1 MKKRIVLLAMC
12 MAIGTIFTGC
22 AAPEP
27 EEQTNTD
34 NKNTDTENTDTQN
47 TDAGDTDTN
56 NSDAENTDDTNSADK
71 FEGDAKDYK
80 VALMIPGSLG
90 DKSFF
95 DASYEAVGLLE
106 EEYDM
111 EVDYVECGTDASKYY
126 PAYVDLCQGGYDLIL
141 TVSSNGD
148 DALSQ
153 IAEEYPDQKFIN
165 LDGEM
170 DEIPSN
176 VYIIAPKNN
185 EMSYLAGAVAAL
197 KAQELGDDTIGF
209 IGGMDIPGINEF
221 LVGYIEGAQQ
231 IMPEVKVQSSYVGS
245 FTDTAKGKE
254 NGLLLYNS
262 GISVV
267 FTAAG
272 QSGIGVLD
280 AAVQT
285 KKYAIGV
292 DSDQAEALKDSQPEM
307 AEIVITSA
315 IKNIPQ
321 NALYIVQ
328 KAMDGDVNYGAKE
341 YYGLK
346 EGAVGLAD
354 NEFYQSL
361 MSKEDRQRIEELKEQ
376 VIQGEVELTDTIGL
390 ATDELAEIRD
400 SVRP

>member
-1 MKKRIVLLAMC
+1 MKKRIALWVMCLAM
-12 MAIGTIFTGC
+12 GTVFYGC
-22 AAPEP
+22 SAPEP
-27 EEQTNTD
+27 EES
-34 NKNTDTENTDTQN
+34 TDTGAASEET
-47 TDAGDTDTN
+47 
-56 NSDAENTDDTNSADK
+56 AETERY
-71 FEGDAKDYK
+71 EGNAEDYK
-80 VALMIPGSLG
+80 AALLIPGSLG

-95 DASYEAVGLLE
+95 DASYQAVGLLE
-106 EEYDM
+106 EEYGMD
-111 EVDYVECGTDASKYY
+111 VDYVECGTDASKYY

-148 DALSQ
+148 DALIQ
-153 IAEEYPDQKFIN
+153 IAEEYPDQKFIS
-165 LDGEM
+165 LDGEL
-170 DEIPSN
+170 DDIPSN

-197 KAQELGDDTIGF
+197 KAQELGEKTIGF
-209 IGGMDIPGINEF
+209 VGGMDIPGINEF

-231 IMPEVKVQSSYVGS
+231 IMPDIRVQSSYVGS

-285 KKYAIGV
+285 GNYVIGV

-307 AEIVITSA
+307 ANVVITSA
-315 IKNIPQ
+315 IKNIPE
-321 NALYIVQ
+321 NALHIVQ
-328 KAMDGDVNYGAKE
+328 KAMDGEVNYGKKE

-346 EGAVGLAD
+346 EGAVGLAE
-354 NEFYQSL
+354 NEFYQKL
-361 MSKEDRQRIEELKEQ
+361 MSEEDRQTISDLKEK
-376 VIQGEVELTDTIGL
+376 VMNGEVELTETMGL
-390 ATDELAEIRD
+390 STEELSEIRD
-400 SVRP
+400 KVRP

>member
-1 MKKRIVLLAMC
+1 MKKRIALWVMCLAM
-12 MAIGTIFTGC
+12 GTVFYGC
-22 AAPEP
+22 SAPEP
-27 EEQTNTD
+27 EES
-34 NKNTDTENTDTQN
+34 TDTGAASEET
-47 TDAGDTDTN
+47 
-56 NSDAENTDDTNSADK
+56 AETERY
-71 FEGDAKDYK
+71 EGNAEDYK
-80 VALMIPGSLG
+80 AALLIPGSLG

-95 DASYEAVGLLE
+95 DASYQAVGLLE
-106 EEYDM
+106 EEYGMD
-111 EVDYVECGTDASKYY
+111 VDYVECGTDASKYY

-148 DALSQ
+148 DALIQ
-153 IAEEYPDQKFIN
+153 IAEEYPDQKFIS
-165 LDGEM
+165 LDGEL
-170 DEIPSN
+170 DDIPSN

-197 KAQELGDDTIGF
+197 KAQELGDKTIGF
-209 IGGMDIPGINEF
+209 VGGMDIPGINEF

-231 IMPEVKVQSSYVGS
+231 IMPDIQVQSSYVGS

-285 KKYAIGV
+285 GNYVIGV

-307 AEIVITSA
+307 ANVVITSA
-315 IKNIPQ
+315 IKNIPE
-321 NALYIVQ
+321 NALHIVQ
-328 KAMDGDVNYGAKE
+328 KAMDGEVNYGKKE

-346 EGAVGLAD
+346 EGAVGLAE
-354 NEFYQSL
+354 NEFYQKL
-361 MSKEDRQRIEELKEQ
+361 MSDEDRQTISDLKEK
-376 VIQGEVELTDTIGL
+376 VMNGEVELTETMGL
-390 ATDELAEIRD
+390 STEELSEIRD
-400 SVRP
+400 KVRP

>member
-1 MKKRIVLLAMC
+1 MKKRVHLFALC
-12 MAIGTIFTGC
+12 MAAAVVLTGC
-22 AAPEP
+22 SAPEP
-27 EEQTNTD
+27 ETNTET
-34 NKNTDTENTDTQN
+34 KKETE
-47 TDAGDTDTN
+47 AA
-56 NSDAENTDDTNSADK
+56 AEAEKETRAAAEAEG
-71 FEGDAKDYK
+71 FEGNAEEYK
-80 VALMIPGSLG
+80 VALLIPGSLG

-106 EEYDM
+106 EEYGMD
-111 EVDYVECGTDASKYY
+111 VDYVECGNDATKYY
-126 PAYVDLCQGGYDLIL
+126 PAYVDLCQKDYDLIL

-148 DALSQ
+148 DALAQ
-153 IAEEYPDQKFIN
+153 IAEEYPEQKFIN

-170 DEIPSN
+170 DEIPEN

-197 KAQELGDDTIGF
+197 KAQELGEDTIGF
-209 IGGMDIPGINEF
+209 VGGMDIPGINEF

-231 IMPEVKVQSSYVGS
+231 IMPEIKVQSSYVGS

-272 QSGIGVLD
+272 QSGIGVID
-280 AAVQT
+280 AAEKT
-285 KKYAIGV
+285 GKYVIGV
-292 DSDQAEALKDSQPEM
+292 DSDQAEALKESQPEM
-307 AEIVITSA
+307 ADVVITSA
-315 IKNIPQ
+315 VKKIPQ

-328 KAMDGDVNYGAKE
+328 KAMDGAVKYGSKE

-346 EGAVGLAD
+346 EGAVGLAE
-354 NEFYQSL
+354 NEFYQKL
-361 MSKEDRQRIEELKEQ
+361 MTDENRKVVEELKEK
-376 VIQGEVELTDTIGL
+376 VMNGEVELTETMGL
-390 ATDELAEIRD
+390 TTEELVEIRD

>member
-1 MKKRIVLLAMC
+1 MKKRIALWVMCLAM
-12 MAIGTIFTGC
+12 GTVFYGC
-22 AAPEP
+22 SAPEP
-27 EEQTNTD
+27 EES
-34 NKNTDTENTDTQN
+34 TDTGAASEET
-47 TDAGDTDTN
+47 
-56 NSDAENTDDTNSADK
+56 AETERY
-71 FEGDAKDYK
+71 EGNAEDYK
-80 VALMIPGSLG
+80 AALLIPGSLG

-95 DASYEAVGLLE
+95 DASYQAVGLLE
-106 EEYDM
+106 EEYGMD
-111 EVDYVECGTDASKYY
+111 VDYVECGTDASKYY

-148 DALSQ
+148 DALIQ
-153 IAEEYPDQKFIN
+153 IAEEYPDQKFIS
-165 LDGEM
+165 LDGEL
-170 DEIPSN
+170 DDIPSN

-197 KAQELGDDTIGF
+197 KAQELGDKTIGF
-209 IGGMDIPGINEF
+209 VGGMDIPGINEF

-231 IMPEVKVQSSYVGS
+231 IMPDIQVQSSYVGS

-285 KKYAIGV
+285 GNYVIGV

-307 AEIVITSA
+307 ANVVITSA
-315 IKNIPQ
+315 IKNIPE
-321 NALYIVQ
+321 NALHIVQ
-328 KAMDGDVNYGAKE
+328 KAMDGEVNYGKKE

-346 EGAVGLAD
+346 EGAVGLAE
-354 NEFYQSL
+354 NEFYEKL
-361 MSKEDRQRIEELKEQ
+361 MSEEDRQTISDLKEK
-376 VIQGEVELTDTIGL
+376 VMNGEVELTETMGL
-390 ATDELAEIRD
+390 STEELSEIRD
-400 SVRP
+400 KVRP

>member
-1 MKKRIVLLAMC
+1 MKKRIALWVMCLAM
-12 MAIGTIFTGC
+12 GTVFYGC
-22 AAPEP
+22 SAPEP
-27 EEQTNTD
+27 EES
-34 NKNTDTENTDTQN
+34 TDTGAASEET
-47 TDAGDTDTN
+47 
-56 NSDAENTDDTNSADK
+56 AETERY
-71 FEGDAKDYK
+71 EGNAEDYK
-80 VALMIPGSLG
+80 AALLIPGSLG

-95 DASYEAVGLLE
+95 DASYQAVGLLE
-106 EEYDM
+106 EEYGMD
-111 EVDYVECGTDASKYY
+111 VDYVECGTDASKYY

-148 DALSQ
+148 DALIQ
-153 IAEEYPDQKFIN
+153 IAEEYPDQKFIS
-165 LDGEM
+165 LDGEL
-170 DEIPSN
+170 DDIPSN

-197 KAQELGDDTIGF
+197 KAQELGDKTIGF
-209 IGGMDIPGINEF
+209 VGGMDIPGINEF
-221 LVGYIEGAQQ
+221 LVGYIEGAKQ
-231 IMPEVKVQSSYVGS
+231 IMPDIQVQSSYVGS

-285 KKYAIGV
+285 GNYVIGV

-307 AEIVITSA
+307 ANVVITSA
-315 IKNIPQ
+315 IKNIPE

-328 KAMDGDVNYGAKE
+328 KAMDGEVNYGKKE

-346 EGAVGLAD
+346 EGAVGLAE
-354 NEFYQSL
+354 NEFYQKL
-361 MSKEDRQRIEELKEQ
+361 MSEEDRQTISDLKEK
-376 VIQGEVELTDTIGL
+376 VMNGEVELTETMGL
-390 ATDELAEIRD
+390 STEELSEIRD
-400 SVRP
+400 KVRP

>member
-1 MKKRIVLLAMC
+1 MRRKMALLFMCLVLGMTLA
-12 MAIGTIFTGC
+12 GC
-22 AAPEP
+22 SAPEP
-27 EEQTNTD
+27 EESISVESTAD
-34 NKNTDTENTDTQN
+34 NSGE
-47 TDAGDTDTN
+47 
-56 NSDAENTDDTNSADK
+56 AEK
-71 FEGDAKDYK
+71 FEGSAADYK
-80 VALMIPGSLG
+80 VALLIPGSLG

-106 EEYDM
+106 EEYGMD
-111 EVDYVECGTDASKYY
+111 VDYVECGTDASKYY

-148 DALSQ
+148 DALIQ
-153 IAEEYPDQKFIN
+153 VAEEYPEQKFIS

-170 DEIPSN
+170 DDIPSN

-209 IGGMDIPGINEF
+209 VGGMDIPGINEF

-231 IMPEVKVQSSYVGS
+231 IMPDIKVQSSYVGS

-272 QSGIGVLD
+272 QSGIGVID

-285 KKYAIGV
+285 GNYVIGV

-307 AEIVITSA
+307 ADVVITSA
-315 IKNIPQ
+315 IKKIPQ

-328 KAMDGDVNYGAKE
+328 KAMDGEVNYGAKE

-346 EGAVGLAD
+346 EEAVGIAD
-354 NEFYQSL
+354 NEFYRKL
-361 MSKEDRQRIEELKEQ
+361 MSEENRQLIEELKEK
-376 VIQGEVELTDTIGL
+376 VMNGGVELMETMGL
-390 ATDELAEIRD
+390 TTEELVEIRD

>member
-1 MKKRIVLLAMC
+1 MRKKVVLAMIC
-12 MAIGTIFTGC
+12 TMFGVMAAGC

-27 EEQTNTD
+27 EE
-34 NKNTDTENTDTQN
+34 DTAAQSVEAEENTE
-47 TDAGDTDTN
+47 
-56 NSDAENTDDTNSADK
+56 SESAAQQTGEEK
-71 FEGDAKDYK
+71 FEGIAADYK
-80 VALMIPGSLG
+80 VALLIPGSLG

-106 EEYDM
+106 QEYGM

-148 DALSQ
+148 DALTQ

-197 KAQELGDDTIGF
+197 KAQEQGETTIGF
-209 IGGMDIPGINEF
+209 VGGMDIPGINEF
-221 LVGYIEGAQQ
+221 LVGYIEGAQR
-231 IMPEVKVQSSYVGS
+231 IMPDIKVQSSYVGS

-272 QSGIGVLD
+272 QSGIGVID

-285 KKYAIGV
+285 GKYVIGV
-292 DSDQAEALKDSQPEM
+292 DSDQAEALKESQPEM
-307 AEIVITSA
+307 ANVVITSA
-315 IKNIPQ
+315 IKKIPQ
-321 NALYIVQ
+321 NALHIVQ
-328 KAMDGDVNYGAKE
+328 KAMDGEVNYGKKE
-341 YYGLK
+341 YYGLQ
-346 EGAVGLAD
+346 EEAVGIAD
-354 NEFYQSL
+354 NEFYEKL
-361 MSKEDRQRIEELKEQ
+361 MSEDDRKLIEELKEK
-376 VIQGEVELTDTIGL
+376 VKNGEVELTETMGL
-390 ATDELAEIRD
+390 TTEELVEIRD
-400 SVRP
+400 QVRP

>member
-1 MKKRIVLLAMC
+1 MKKRIALWVMCLAM
-12 MAIGTIFTGC
+12 GTVFYGC
-22 AAPEP
+22 SAPEP
-27 EEQTNTD
+27 EES
-34 NKNTDTENTDTQN
+34 TDTGAASEET
-47 TDAGDTDTN
+47 
-56 NSDAENTDDTNSADK
+56 AETERY
-71 FEGDAKDYK
+71 EGNAEDYK
-80 VALMIPGSLG
+80 AALLIPGSLG

-95 DASYEAVGLLE
+95 DASYQAVGLLE
-106 EEYDM
+106 EEYGMD
-111 EVDYVECGTDASKYY
+111 VDYVECGTDASKYY

-148 DALSQ
+148 DALIQ
-153 IAEEYPDQKFIN
+153 IAEEYPDQKFIS
-165 LDGEM
+165 LDGEL
-170 DEIPSN
+170 DDIPSN

-197 KAQELGDDTIGF
+197 KAQELGDKTIGF
-209 IGGMDIPGINEF
+209 VGGMDIPGINEF

-231 IMPEVKVQSSYVGS
+231 IMPDIQVQSSYVGT

-285 KKYAIGV
+285 GNYVIGV

-307 AEIVITSA
+307 ANVVITSA
-315 IKNIPQ
+315 IKNIPE
-321 NALYIVQ
+321 NALHIVQ
-328 KAMDGDVNYGAKE
+328 KAMDGEVNYGKKE

-346 EGAVGLAD
+346 EGAVGLAE
-354 NEFYQSL
+354 NEFYQKL
-361 MSKEDRQRIEELKEQ
+361 MSEEDRQTISDLKEK
-376 VIQGEVELTDTIGL
+376 VMNGEVELTETMGL
-390 ATDELAEIRD
+390 STEELSEIRD
-400 SVRP
+400 KVRP

>member
-1 MKKRIVLLAMC
+1 MKKKIALLVMC
-12 MAIGTIFTGC
+12 IILGVTFTGC
-22 AAPEP
+22 SAPEP
-27 EEQTNTD
+27 EENAAE
-34 NKNTDTENTDTQN
+34 ENTVSN
-47 TDAGDTDTN
+47 T
-56 NSDAENTDDTNSADK
+56 AEAEK
-71 FEGDAKDYK
+71 FEGNAADYK
-80 VALMIPGSLG
+80 VALLIPGSLG

-106 EEYDM
+106 EEYGM
-111 EVDYVECGTDASKYY
+111 KVDYVECGTDASKYY

-148 DALSQ
+148 DALTQ
-153 IAEEYPDQKFIN
+153 IAEEYPDQKFIS

-170 DEIPSN
+170 DDIPSN

-197 KAQELGDDTIGF
+197 KAQELGDTAIGF
-209 IGGMDIPGINEF
+209 VGGMDIPGINEF

-231 IMPEVKVQSSYVGS
+231 IMPEIKVQSSYVGS

-272 QSGIGVLD
+272 QSGIGVID

-285 KKYAIGV
+285 GKYVIGV
-292 DSDQAEALKDSQPEM
+292 DSDQAEALKESQPEM
-307 AEIVITSA
+307 ADVVITSA
-315 IKNIPQ
+315 IKKIPQ

-328 KAMDGDVNYGAKE
+328 KAMDGEVNYGAKE

-346 EGAVGLAD
+346 EEAVGIAD
-354 NEFYQSL
+354 NEFYQKL
-361 MSKEDRQRIEELKEQ
+361 MSDENRQTIEELKEK
-376 VIQGEVELTDTIGL
+376 VMNGEVELTETMGL
-390 ATDELAEIRD
+390 TTEELVEIRD

>member
-1 MKKRIVLLAMC
+1 MKKRIALWVMCLAM
-12 MAIGTIFTGC
+12 GTVFYGC
-22 AAPEP
+22 SAPEP
-27 EEQTNTD
+27 EES
-34 NKNTDTENTDTQN
+34 TDTGAASEET
-47 TDAGDTDTN
+47 
-56 NSDAENTDDTNSADK
+56 AETERY
-71 FEGDAKDYK
+71 EGNAEDYK
-80 VALMIPGSLG
+80 AALLIPGSLG

-95 DASYEAVGLLE
+95 DASYQAVGLLE
-106 EEYDM
+106 EEYGMD
-111 EVDYVECGTDASKYY
+111 VDYVECGTDASKYY

-148 DALSQ
+148 DALIQ
-153 IAEEYPDQKFIN
+153 IAEEYPDQKFIS
-165 LDGEM
+165 LDGEL
-170 DEIPSN
+170 DDIPSN

-197 KAQELGDDTIGF
+197 KAQELGDKTIGF
-209 IGGMDIPGINEF
+209 VGGMDIPGINEF

-231 IMPEVKVQSSYVGS
+231 IMPDIQVQSSYVGS

-285 KKYAIGV
+285 GNYVIGV

-307 AEIVITSA
+307 ANVVITSA
-315 IKNIPQ
+315 IKNIPE
-321 NALYIVQ
+321 NALHIVQ
-328 KAMDGDVNYGAKE
+328 KAMDGEVNYGKKE

-346 EGAVGLAD
+346 EGAVGLAE
-354 NEFYQSL
+354 NEFYQKL
-361 MSKEDRQRIEELKEQ
+361 MSEEDRQTVSDLKEK
-376 VIQGEVELTDTIGL
+376 VMNGEVELTETMGL
-390 ATDELAEIRD
+390 STEELSEIRD
-400 SVRP
+400 KVRP

>member
-1 MKKRIVLLAMC
+1 MKKRIALWVMCLAM
-12 MAIGTIFTGC
+12 GTVFYGC
-22 AAPEP
+22 SAPEP
-27 EEQTNTD
+27 EESS
-34 NKNTDTENTDTQN
+34 DTGAASEET
-47 TDAGDTDTN
+47 
-56 NSDAENTDDTNSADK
+56 AEMERY
-71 FEGDAKDYK
+71 EGNAEDYK
-80 VALMIPGSLG
+80 AALLIPGSLG

-95 DASYEAVGLLE
+95 DASYQAVGLLE
-106 EEYDM
+106 EEYGMD
-111 EVDYVECGTDASKYY
+111 VNYVECGTDASKYY

-148 DALSQ
+148 DALIQ
-153 IAEEYPDQKFIN
+153 IAEEYPDQKFIS
-165 LDGEM
+165 LDGEL
-170 DEIPSN
+170 DDIPSN

-197 KAQELGDDTIGF
+197 KAQELGDKTIGF
-209 IGGMDIPGINEF
+209 VGGMDIPGINEF

-231 IMPEVKVQSSYVGS
+231 IMPDIQVQSSYVGS

-285 KKYAIGV
+285 GNYVIGV

-307 AEIVITSA
+307 ANVVITSA
-315 IKNIPQ
+315 IKNIPE
-321 NALYIVQ
+321 NALHIVQ
-328 KAMDGDVNYGAKE
+328 KAMDGEVNYGKKE

-346 EGAVGLAD
+346 EGAVGLAE
-354 NEFYQSL
+354 NEFYQKL
-361 MSKEDRQRIEELKEQ
+361 MSEEDRQTISDLKEK
-376 VIQGEVELTDTIGL
+376 VMNGEVELTETMGL
-390 ATDELAEIRD
+390 STEELSEIRD
-400 SVRP
+400 KVRP

>member
-1 MKKRIVLLAMC
+1 MKKRIALWVMCLAM
-12 MAIGTIFTGC
+12 GTVFYGC
-22 AAPEP
+22 SAPEP
-27 EEQTNTD
+27 EES
-34 NKNTDTENTDTQN
+34 TDTGAASEET
-47 TDAGDTDTN
+47 
-56 NSDAENTDDTNSADK
+56 AETERY
-71 FEGDAKDYK
+71 EGNAEDYK
-80 VALMIPGSLG
+80 AALLIPGSLG

-95 DASYEAVGLLE
+95 DASYQAVGLLE
-106 EEYDM
+106 EEYGMD
-111 EVDYVECGTDASKYY
+111 VDYVECGTDASKYY

-148 DALSQ
+148 DALIQ
-153 IAEEYPDQKFIN
+153 IAEEYPDQKFIS
-165 LDGEM
+165 LDGEL
-170 DEIPSN
+170 DDIPSN

-197 KAQELGDDTIGF
+197 KAQELGDKTIGF
-209 IGGMDIPGINEF
+209 VGGMDIPGINEF

-231 IMPEVKVQSSYVGS
+231 IMPDIQVQSSYVGS

-285 KKYAIGV
+285 GNYVIGV

-307 AEIVITSA
+307 ANVVITSA
-315 IKNIPQ
+315 IKNIPE
-321 NALYIVQ
+321 NALHIVQ
-328 KAMDGDVNYGAKE
+328 KAMDGEVNYGKKE

-346 EGAVGLAD
+346 EGAVGLAE
-354 NEFYQSL
+354 NEFYQKL
-361 MSKEDRQRIEELKEQ
+361 MSEEDRQTISDLKEK
-376 VIQGEVELTDTIGL
+376 VMNGEVELTETMGL
-390 ATDELAEIRD
+390 STEELSEIRD
-400 SVRP
+400 KVRP

>member
-1 MKKRIVLLAMC
+1 MKKRIALWVMCLAM
-12 MAIGTIFTGC
+12 GTVFYGC
-22 AAPEP
+22 SAPEP
-27 EEQTNTD
+27 EES
-34 NKNTDTENTDTQN
+34 TDTGAASEET
-47 TDAGDTDTN
+47 
-56 NSDAENTDDTNSADK
+56 AEMERY
-71 FEGDAKDYK
+71 EGNAEDYK
-80 VALMIPGSLG
+80 AALLIPGSLG

-95 DASYEAVGLLE
+95 DASYQAVGLLE
-106 EEYDM
+106 EEYGMD
-111 EVDYVECGTDASKYY
+111 VDYVECGTDASKYY

-148 DALSQ
+148 DALIQ
-153 IAEEYPDQKFIN
+153 IAEEYPDQKFIS
-165 LDGEM
+165 LDGEL
-170 DEIPSN
+170 DDIPSN

-197 KAQELGDDTIGF
+197 KAQELGDKTIGF
-209 IGGMDIPGINEF
+209 VGGMDIPGINEF

-231 IMPEVKVQSSYVGS
+231 IMPDIQVQSSYVGS

-285 KKYAIGV
+285 GNYVIGV

-307 AEIVITSA
+307 ANVVITSA
-315 IKNIPQ
+315 IKNIPE

-328 KAMDGDVNYGAKE
+328 KAMDGEVNYGKKE

-346 EGAVGLAD
+346 EGAVGLAE
-354 NEFYQSL
+354 NEFYQKL
-361 MSKEDRQRIEELKEQ
+361 MSEEDRQTISDLKEK
-376 VIQGEVELTDTIGL
+376 VMNGEVELTETMGL
-390 ATDELAEIRD
+390 STEELSEIRD
-400 SVRP
+400 KVRP

>member
-1 MKKRIVLLAMC
+1 MKKRGHLFALC
-12 MAIGTIFTGC
+12 MAAAVVLTGC
-22 AAPEP
+22 SAPEP
-27 EEQTNTD
+27 ETNTET
-34 NKNTDTENTDTQN
+34 KKETE
-47 TDAGDTDTN
+47 AA
-56 NSDAENTDDTNSADK
+56 AEAEKETRAAAEAEG
-71 FEGDAKDYK
+71 FEGNAEEYK
-80 VALMIPGSLG
+80 VALLIPGSLG

-106 EEYDM
+106 EEYGMD
-111 EVDYVECGTDASKYY
+111 VDYVECGNDATKYY
-126 PAYVDLCQGGYDLIL
+126 PAYVDLCQKDYDLIL

-148 DALSQ
+148 DALAQ
-153 IAEEYPDQKFIN
+153 IAEEYPEQKFIN

-170 DEIPSN
+170 DEIPEN

-197 KAQELGDDTIGF
+197 KAQELGEDTIGF
-209 IGGMDIPGINEF
+209 VGGMDIPGINEF

-231 IMPEVKVQSSYVGS
+231 IMPEIKVQSSYVGS

-272 QSGIGVLD
+272 QSGIGVID
-280 AAVQT
+280 AAEKT
-285 KKYAIGV
+285 GKYVIGV
-292 DSDQAEALKDSQPEM
+292 DSDQAEALKESQPEM
-307 AEIVITSA
+307 ADVVITSA
-315 IKNIPQ
+315 VKKIPQ

-328 KAMDGDVNYGAKE
+328 KAMDGAVKYGSKE

-346 EGAVGLAD
+346 EGAVGLAE
-354 NEFYQSL
+354 NEFYQKL
-361 MSKEDRQRIEELKEQ
+361 MTDENRKAVEELKEK
-376 VIQGEVELTDTIGL
+376 VMNGEVELTETMGL
-390 ATDELAEIRD
+390 TTEELVEIRD

>member
-1 MKKRIVLLAMC
+1 MKKRIALWVMCLAM
-12 MAIGTIFTGC
+12 GTVFYGC
-22 AAPEP
+22 SAPEP
-27 EEQTNTD
+27 EES
-34 NKNTDTENTDTQN
+34 TDTGAASEET
-47 TDAGDTDTN
+47 
-56 NSDAENTDDTNSADK
+56 AETERY
-71 FEGDAKDYK
+71 EGNAEDYK
-80 VALMIPGSLG
+80 AALLIPGSLG

-95 DASYEAVGLLE
+95 DASYQAVGLLE
-106 EEYDM
+106 EEYGMD
-111 EVDYVECGTDASKYY
+111 VDYVECGTDASKYY

-148 DALSQ
+148 DALIQ
-153 IAEEYPDQKFIN
+153 IAEEYPDQKFIS
-165 LDGEM
+165 LDGEL
-170 DEIPSN
+170 DDIPSN

-197 KAQELGDDTIGF
+197 KAQELGDKTIGF
-209 IGGMDIPGINEF
+209 VGGMDIPGINEF

-231 IMPEVKVQSSYVGS
+231 IMPDIQVQSSYVGS

-285 KKYAIGV
+285 GNYVIGV

-307 AEIVITSA
+307 ANVVITSA
-315 IKNIPQ
+315 IKNIPE

-328 KAMDGDVNYGAKE
+328 KAMDGEVNYGKKE

-346 EGAVGLAD
+346 EGAVGLAE
-354 NEFYQSL
+354 NEFYQKL
-361 MSKEDRQRIEELKEQ
+361 MSEEDRQTISDLKEK
-376 VIQGEVELTDTIGL
+376 VMNGEVELTETMGL
-390 ATDELAEIRD
+390 STEELSEIRD
-400 SVRP
+400 KVRP

>member
-1 MKKRIVLLAMC
+1 MRKKWALMTMC
-12 MAIGTIFTGC
+12 MAVGAALIGC

-27 EEQTNTD
+27 EEGSGTGN
-34 NKNTDTENTDTQN
+34 
-47 TDAGDTDTN
+47 AGEESEQSGDM
-56 NSDAENTDDTNSADK
+56 AADSQR
-71 FEGDAKDYK
+71 FEGDAKDYR
-80 VALMIPGSLG
+80 VALLIPGSLG

-95 DASYEAVGLLE
+95 DASYEAVGLLKQ
-106 EEYDM
+106 EYGM

-126 PAYVDLCQGGYDLIL
+126 PAYVDFCQGGYDLIL

-148 DALSQ
+148 DALVQ
-153 IAEEYPDQKFIN
+153 IAEEYPEQRFIS

-170 DEIPSN
+170 DDIPAN

-197 KAQELGDDTIGF
+197 KAEELGDDTIGF
-209 IGGMDIPGINEF
+209 VGGMDIPGINEF

-231 IMPEVKVQSSYVGS
+231 IMPDIKVQSSYVGS

-272 QSGIGVLD
+272 QSGIGVID

-285 KKYAIGV
+285 GKYVIGV
-292 DSDQAEALKDSQPEM
+292 DSDQAEALKESQPEM
-307 AEIVITSA
+307 ANAVITSA
-315 IKNIPQ
+315 VKNIPQ

-328 KAMDGDVNYGAKE
+328 KAMDGEVNYGTKE

-346 EGAVGLAD
+346 EGAVGIAD
-354 NEFYQSL
+354 NEFYHSL
-361 MSKEDRQRIEELKEQ
+361 MSDEDRQIIEELKEK
-376 VIQGEVELTDTIGL
+376 VMNGEVELTETMGL
-390 ATDELAEIRD
+390 TTEELIEIRD
-400 SVRP
+400 AVHP

>member
-1 MKKRIVLLAMC
+1 MKKRIALWVMCLAM
-12 MAIGTIFTGC
+12 GTVFYGC
-22 AAPEP
+22 SAPEP
-27 EEQTNTD
+27 EE
-34 NKNTDTENTDTQN
+34 NTDTGAASEET
-47 TDAGDTDTN
+47 
-56 NSDAENTDDTNSADK
+56 AETERY
-71 FEGDAKDYK
+71 EGNAEDYK
-80 VALMIPGSLG
+80 AALLIPGSLG

-95 DASYEAVGLLE
+95 DASYQAVGLLE
-106 EEYDM
+106 EEYGMD
-111 EVDYVECGTDASKYY
+111 VDYVECGTDASKYY

-148 DALSQ
+148 DALIQ
-153 IAEEYPDQKFIN
+153 IAEEYPDQKFIS
-165 LDGEM
+165 LDGEL
-170 DEIPSN
+170 DDIPSN

-197 KAQELGDDTIGF
+197 KAQELGDKTIGF
-209 IGGMDIPGINEF
+209 VGGMDIPGINEF

-231 IMPEVKVQSSYVGS
+231 IMPDIQVQSSYVGS

-285 KKYAIGV
+285 GNYVIGV

-307 AEIVITSA
+307 ANVVITSA
-315 IKNIPQ
+315 IKNIPE
-321 NALYIVQ
+321 NALHIVQ
-328 KAMDGDVNYGAKE
+328 KAMDGEVNYGKKE

-346 EGAVGLAD
+346 EGAVGLAE
-354 NEFYQSL
+354 NEFYQKL
-361 MSKEDRQRIEELKEQ
+361 MSEEDRQTISDLKEK
-376 VIQGEVELTDTIGL
+376 VMNGEVELTETMGL
-390 ATDELAEIRD
+390 STEELSEIRD
-400 SVRP
+400 KVRP

>member
-1 MKKRIVLLAMC
+1 MKKRIALWVMCLAM
-12 MAIGTIFTGC
+12 GTVFYGC
-22 AAPEP
+22 SAPEP
-27 EEQTNTD
+27 EESS
-34 NKNTDTENTDTQN
+34 DTGAASEET
-47 TDAGDTDTN
+47 
-56 NSDAENTDDTNSADK
+56 AEMERY
-71 FEGDAKDYK
+71 EGNAEDYK
-80 VALMIPGSLG
+80 AALLIPGSLG

-95 DASYEAVGLLE
+95 DASYQAVGLLE
-106 EEYDM
+106 EEYGMD
-111 EVDYVECGTDASKYY
+111 VDYVECGTDASKYY

-148 DALSQ
+148 DALIQ
-153 IAEEYPDQKFIN
+153 IAEEYPDQKFIS
-165 LDGEM
+165 LDGEL
-170 DEIPSN
+170 DDIPSN

-197 KAQELGDDTIGF
+197 KAQELGDKTIGF
-209 IGGMDIPGINEF
+209 VGGMDIPGINEF

-231 IMPEVKVQSSYVGS
+231 IMPDIQVQSSYVGS

-285 KKYAIGV
+285 GNYVIGV

-307 AEIVITSA
+307 ANVVITSA
-315 IKNIPQ
+315 IKNIPE
-321 NALYIVQ
+321 NALHIVQ
-328 KAMDGDVNYGAKE
+328 KAMDGEVNYGKKE

-346 EGAVGLAD
+346 EGAVGLAE
-354 NEFYQSL
+354 NEFYQKL
-361 MSKEDRQRIEELKEQ
+361 MSEEDRQTISDLKEK
-376 VIQGEVELTDTIGL
+376 VMNGEVELTETMGL
-390 ATDELAEIRD
+390 STEELSEIRD
-400 SVRP
+400 KVRP

>member
-1 MKKRIVLLAMC
+1 MKKRIALWVMCLAM
-12 MAIGTIFTGC
+12 GTVFYGC
-22 AAPEP
+22 SAPEP
-27 EEQTNTD
+27 EES
-34 NKNTDTENTDTQN
+34 TDTGAASEET
-47 TDAGDTDTN
+47 
-56 NSDAENTDDTNSADK
+56 AETERY
-71 FEGDAKDYK
+71 EGNAEDYK
-80 VALMIPGSLG
+80 AALLIPGSLG

-95 DASYEAVGLLE
+95 DASYQAVGLLE
-106 EEYDM
+106 EEYGMD
-111 EVDYVECGTDASKYY
+111 VDYVECGTDASKYY

-148 DALSQ
+148 DALIQ
-153 IAEEYPDQKFIN
+153 IAEEYPDQKFIS
-165 LDGEM
+165 LDGEL
-170 DEIPSN
+170 DDIPSN

-197 KAQELGDDTIGF
+197 KAQELGDKTIGF
-209 IGGMDIPGINEF
+209 VGGMDIPGINEF

-231 IMPEVKVQSSYVGS
+231 IMPDIQVQSSYVGS

-285 KKYAIGV
+285 GNYVIGV

-307 AEIVITSA
+307 ANVVITSA
-315 IKNIPQ
+315 IKNIPE
-321 NALYIVQ
+321 NALHIVQ
-328 KAMDGDVNYGAKE
+328 KAMDGEVNYGKKE

-346 EGAVGLAD
+346 EGAVGLAE
-354 NEFYQSL
+354 NEFYEKL
-361 MSKEDRQRIEELKEQ
+361 MSEEDRQTVSDLKEK
-376 VIQGEVELTDTIGL
+376 VMNGEVELTETMGL
-390 ATDELAEIRD
+390 STEELSEIRD
-400 SVRP
+400 KVRP

>member
-1 MKKRIVLLAMC
+1 MKKRIALWVMCLAM
-12 MAIGTIFTGC
+12 GTVFYGC
-22 AAPEP
+22 SAPEP
-27 EEQTNTD
+27 EES
-34 NKNTDTENTDTQN
+34 TDTGAASEET
-47 TDAGDTDTN
+47 
-56 NSDAENTDDTNSADK
+56 AETERY
-71 FEGDAKDYK
+71 EGNAEDYK
-80 VALMIPGSLG
+80 AALLIPGSLG

-95 DASYEAVGLLE
+95 DASYKAVGLLE
-106 EEYDM
+106 EEYGMD
-111 EVDYVECGTDASKYY
+111 VDYVECGTDASKYY

-148 DALSQ
+148 DALIQ
-153 IAEEYPDQKFIN
+153 IAEEYPDQKFIS
-165 LDGEM
+165 LDGEL
-170 DEIPSN
+170 DDIPSN

-197 KAQELGDDTIGF
+197 KAQELGDKTIGF
-209 IGGMDIPGINEF
+209 VGGMDIPGINEF

-231 IMPEVKVQSSYVGS
+231 IMPDIQVQSSYVGS

-285 KKYAIGV
+285 GNYVIGV

-307 AEIVITSA
+307 ANVVITSA
-315 IKNIPQ
+315 IKNIPE

-328 KAMDGDVNYGAKE
+328 KAMDGEVNYGKKE

-346 EGAVGLAD
+346 EGAVGLAE
-354 NEFYQSL
+354 NEFYQKL
-361 MSKEDRQRIEELKEQ
+361 MSEEDRQTISDLKEK
-376 VIQGEVELTDTIGL
+376 VMNGEVELTETMGL
-390 ATDELAEIRD
+390 STEELSEIRD
-400 SVRP
+400 KVRP

>member
-1 MKKRIVLLAMC
+1 MKKNFILLVMC
-12 MAIGTIFTGC
+12 IILGVTFAGC
-22 AAPEP
+22 SAPEP
-27 EEQTNTD
+27 EETAGE
-34 NKNTDTENTDTQN
+34 EN
-47 TDAGDTDTN
+47 AVSSRGE
-56 NSDAENTDDTNSADK
+56 AEK
-71 FEGDAKDYK
+71 FEGNAADYK
-80 VALMIPGSLG
+80 VALLIPGSLG

-95 DASYEAVGLLE
+95 DAFYEAVGLLE
-106 EEYDM
+106 EEYGM
-111 EVDYVECGTDASKYY
+111 KVDYVECGTDASKYY

-148 DALSQ
+148 DALTQ
-153 IAEEYPDQKFIN
+153 IAEEYPDQKFIS

-170 DEIPSN
+170 DDIPSN

-197 KAQELGDDTIGF
+197 KAQELGDTAIGF
-209 IGGMDIPGINEF
+209 VGGMDISGINEF

-231 IMPEVKVQSSYVGS
+231 IMPEIKVQSSYVGS

-272 QSGIGVLD
+272 QSGIGVID

-285 KKYAIGV
+285 GNYVIGV
-292 DSDQAEALKDSQPEM
+292 DSDQAEALKESQPEM
-307 AEIVITSA
+307 ADVVITSA
-315 IKNIPQ
+315 IKKIPQ

-328 KAMDGDVNYGAKE
+328 KAMDGQVNYGAKE

-346 EGAVGLAD
+346 EEAVGIAD
-354 NEFYQSL
+354 NEFYRKL
-361 MSKEDRQRIEELKEQ
+361 MSEEDRQLIEELKEK
-376 VIQGEVELTDTIGL
+376 VMNGEVELTETMGL
-390 ATDELAEIRD
+390 TTEELVEIRD
-400 SVRP
+400 GVRP

>member
-1 MKKRIVLLAMC
+1 MKKKIALLVMC
-12 MAIGTIFTGC
+12 IILGVTFTGC
-22 AAPEP
+22 SAPEP
-27 EEQTNTD
+27 EEN
-34 NKNTDTENTDTQN
+34 
-47 TDAGDTDTN
+47 AA
-56 NSDAENTDDTNSADK
+56 AENTVSNTAEAEK
-71 FEGDAKDYK
+71 FEGNAADYK
-80 VALMIPGSLG
+80 VALLIPGSLG

-106 EEYDM
+106 EEYGM
-111 EVDYVECGTDASKYY
+111 KVDYVECGTDASKYY

-148 DALSQ
+148 DALTQ
-153 IAEEYPDQKFIN
+153 IAEEYPDQKFIS

-170 DEIPSN
+170 DDIPSN

-197 KAQELGDDTIGF
+197 KAQELGDTAIGF
-209 IGGMDIPGINEF
+209 VGGMDIPGINEF

-231 IMPEVKVQSSYVGS
+231 IMPEIKVQSSYVGS

-272 QSGIGVLD
+272 QSGIGVID

-285 KKYAIGV
+285 GKYVIGV
-292 DSDQAEALKDSQPEM
+292 DSDQAEALKESQPEM
-307 AEIVITSA
+307 ADVVITSA
-315 IKNIPQ
+315 IKKIPQ

-328 KAMDGDVNYGAKE
+328 KAMDGEVNYGAKE

-346 EGAVGLAD
+346 EEAVGIAD
-354 NEFYQSL
+354 NEFYQKL
-361 MSKEDRQRIEELKEQ
+361 MSDENRQTIEELKEK
-376 VIQGEVELTDTIGL
+376 VMNGEVELTETMGL
-390 ATDELAEIRD
+390 TTEELVEIRD

>member
-1 MKKRIVLLAMC
+1 LKRRYKMKKRIALWVMCLAM
-12 MAIGTIFTGC
+12 GTVFYGC
-22 AAPEP
+22 SAPEP
-27 EEQTNTD
+27 EES
-34 NKNTDTENTDTQN
+34 TDTGAASEET
-47 TDAGDTDTN
+47 
-56 NSDAENTDDTNSADK
+56 AETERY
-71 FEGDAKDYK
+71 EGNAEDYK
-80 VALMIPGSLG
+80 AALLIPGSLG

-95 DASYEAVGLLE
+95 DASYQAVGLLE
-106 EEYDM
+106 EEYGMD
-111 EVDYVECGTDASKYY
+111 VDYVECGTDASKYY

-148 DALSQ
+148 DALIQ
-153 IAEEYPDQKFIN
+153 IAEEYPDQKFIS
-165 LDGEM
+165 LDGEL
-170 DEIPSN
+170 DDIPSN

-197 KAQELGDDTIGF
+197 KAQELGDKTIGF
-209 IGGMDIPGINEF
+209 VGGMDIPGINEF

-231 IMPEVKVQSSYVGS
+231 IMPDIQVQSSYVGS

-285 KKYAIGV
+285 GNYVIGV

-307 AEIVITSA
+307 ANVVITSA
-315 IKNIPQ
+315 IKNIPE

-328 KAMDGDVNYGAKE
+328 KAMDGEVNYGKKE

-346 EGAVGLAD
+346 EGAVGLAE
-354 NEFYQSL
+354 NEFYQKL
-361 MSKEDRQRIEELKEQ
+361 MSEEDRQTISDLKEK
-376 VIQGEVELTDTIGL
+376 VMNGEVELTETMGL
-390 ATDELAEIRD
+390 STEELSEIRD
-400 SVRP
+400 KVRP

>member
-1 MKKRIVLLAMC
+1 MKKRIALWVMCLAM
-12 MAIGTIFTGC
+12 GTVFYGC
-22 AAPEP
+22 SAPEP
-27 EEQTNTD
+27 EES
-34 NKNTDTENTDTQN
+34 TDTGAASEET
-47 TDAGDTDTN
+47 
-56 NSDAENTDDTNSADK
+56 AETERY
-71 FEGDAKDYK
+71 EGNAEDYK
-80 VALMIPGSLG
+80 AALLIPGSLG

-95 DASYEAVGLLE
+95 DASYQAVGLLE
-106 EEYDM
+106 EEYGMD
-111 EVDYVECGTDASKYY
+111 VDYVECGTDASKYY

-148 DALSQ
+148 DALIQ
-153 IAEEYPDQKFIN
+153 IAEEYPDQKFIS
-165 LDGEM
+165 LDGEL
-170 DEIPSN
+170 DDIPSN

-197 KAQELGDDTIGF
+197 KAQELGEKTIGF
-209 IGGMDIPGINEF
+209 VGGMDIPGINEF

-231 IMPEVKVQSSYVGS
+231 IMPDIQVQSSYVGS

-285 KKYAIGV
+285 GNYVIGV

-307 AEIVITSA
+307 ANVVITSA
-315 IKNIPQ
+315 IKNIPE
-321 NALYIVQ
+321 NALHIVQ
-328 KAMDGDVNYGAKE
+328 KAMDGEVNYGKKE

-346 EGAVGLAD
+346 EGAVGLAE
-354 NEFYQSL
+354 NEFYEKL
-361 MSKEDRQRIEELKEQ
+361 MSEEDRQTVSDLKEK
-376 VIQGEVELTDTIGL
+376 VMNGEVELTETMGL
-390 ATDELAEIRD
+390 STEELSEIRD
-400 SVRP
+400 KVRP

>member
-1 MKKRIVLLAMC
+1 MKKRIALWVMCLAM
-12 MAIGTIFTGC
+12 GTVFYGC
-22 AAPEP
+22 SAPEP
-27 EEQTNTD
+27 EES
-34 NKNTDTENTDTQN
+34 TDTGAASEET
-47 TDAGDTDTN
+47 
-56 NSDAENTDDTNSADK
+56 AETERY
-71 FEGDAKDYK
+71 EGNAEDYK
-80 VALMIPGSLG
+80 AALLIPGSLG

-95 DASYEAVGLLE
+95 DASYQAVGLLE
-106 EEYDM
+106 EEYGMD
-111 EVDYVECGTDASKYY
+111 VDYVECGTDASKYY

-148 DALSQ
+148 DALIQ
-153 IAEEYPDQKFIN
+153 IAEEYSDQKFIS
-165 LDGEM
+165 LDGEL
-170 DEIPSN
+170 DDIPSN

-197 KAQELGDDTIGF
+197 KAQELGDKTIGF
-209 IGGMDIPGINEF
+209 VGGMDIPGINEF

-231 IMPEVKVQSSYVGS
+231 IMPDIQVQSSYVGS

-285 KKYAIGV
+285 GNYVIGV

-307 AEIVITSA
+307 ANVVITSA
-315 IKNIPQ
+315 IKNIPE
-321 NALYIVQ
+321 NALHIVQ
-328 KAMDGDVNYGAKE
+328 KAMDGEVNYGKKE

-346 EGAVGLAD
+346 EGAVGLAE
-354 NEFYQSL
+354 NEFYEKL
-361 MSKEDRQRIEELKEQ
+361 MSEEDRQTVSDLKEK
-376 VIQGEVELTDTIGL
+376 VMNGEVELTETMGL
-390 ATDELAEIRD
+390 STEELSEIRD
-400 SVRP
+400 KVRP

>member
-1 MKKRIVLLAMC
+1 MKKRIALWVMCLAM
-12 MAIGTIFTGC
+12 GTVFYGC
-22 AAPEP
+22 SAPEP
-27 EEQTNTD
+27 EES
-34 NKNTDTENTDTQN
+34 TDTGAASEET
-47 TDAGDTDTN
+47 
-56 NSDAENTDDTNSADK
+56 AEMERY
-71 FEGDAKDYK
+71 EGNAEDYK
-80 VALMIPGSLG
+80 AALLIPGSLG

-95 DASYEAVGLLE
+95 DASYQAVGLLE
-106 EEYDM
+106 EEYGMD
-111 EVDYVECGTDASKYY
+111 VDYVECGTDASKYY

-148 DALSQ
+148 GALIQ
-153 IAEEYPDQKFIN
+153 IAEEYPDQKFIS
-165 LDGEM
+165 LDGEL
-170 DEIPSN
+170 DDIPSN

-197 KAQELGDDTIGF
+197 KAQELGDKTIGF
-209 IGGMDIPGINEF
+209 VGGMDIPGINEF

-231 IMPEVKVQSSYVGS
+231 IMPDIQVQSSYVGS

-285 KKYAIGV
+285 GNYVIGV

-307 AEIVITSA
+307 ANVVITSA
-315 IKNIPQ
+315 IKNIPE
-321 NALYIVQ
+321 NALHIVQ
-328 KAMDGDVNYGAKE
+328 KAMDGEVNYGKKE

-346 EGAVGLAD
+346 EGAVGLAE
-354 NEFYQSL
+354 NEFYQKL
-361 MSKEDRQRIEELKEQ
+361 MSEEDRQTISDLKEK
-376 VIQGEVELTDTIGL
+376 VMNGEVELTETMGL
-390 ATDELAEIRD
+390 STEELSEIRD
-400 SVRP
+400 KVRP

>member
-1 MKKRIVLLAMC
+1 MKKRIALWVMCLAM
-12 MAIGTIFTGC
+12 GTVFYGC
-22 AAPEP
+22 SAPEP
-27 EEQTNTD
+27 EES
-34 NKNTDTENTDTQN
+34 TDTGAASEET
-47 TDAGDTDTN
+47 
-56 NSDAENTDDTNSADK
+56 AETERY
-71 FEGDAKDYK
+71 EGNAEDYK
-80 VALMIPGSLG
+80 AALLIPGSLG

-95 DASYEAVGLLE
+95 DASYQAVGLLE
-106 EEYDM
+106 EEYGMD
-111 EVDYVECGTDASKYY
+111 VDYVECGTDASKYY

-148 DALSQ
+148 DALIQ
-153 IAEEYPDQKFIN
+153 IAEEYPDQKFIS
-165 LDGEM
+165 LDGEL
-170 DEIPSN
+170 DDIPSN

-197 KAQELGDDTIGF
+197 KAQELGEKTIGF
-209 IGGMDIPGINEF
+209 VGGMDIPGINEF

-231 IMPEVKVQSSYVGS
+231 IMPDIQVQSSYVGS

-285 KKYAIGV
+285 GNYVIGV

-307 AEIVITSA
+307 ANVVITSA
-315 IKNIPQ
+315 IKNIPE
-321 NALYIVQ
+321 NALHIVQ
-328 KAMDGDVNYGAKE
+328 KAMDGEVNYGKKE

-346 EGAVGLAD
+346 EGAVGLAE
-354 NEFYQSL
+354 NEFYQKL
-361 MSKEDRQRIEELKEQ
+361 MSEEDRQTISDLKEK
-376 VIQGEVELTDTIGL
+376 VMNGEVELTETMGL
-390 ATDELAEIRD
+390 STEELSEIRD
-400 SVRP
+400 KVRP